1 MPFFRVVVP
10 KMMLVGCNLFVLM
23 TGFIVS
29 TLLTEVE
36 EEDHYTTQSLKNL
49 DFYVKKLTQILC
61 LSVI

>member
-1 MPFFRVVVP
+1 
-10 KMMLVGCNLFVLM
+10 M
-23 TGFIVS
+23 TGFIVL
-29 TLLTEVE
+29 TLLTGVE